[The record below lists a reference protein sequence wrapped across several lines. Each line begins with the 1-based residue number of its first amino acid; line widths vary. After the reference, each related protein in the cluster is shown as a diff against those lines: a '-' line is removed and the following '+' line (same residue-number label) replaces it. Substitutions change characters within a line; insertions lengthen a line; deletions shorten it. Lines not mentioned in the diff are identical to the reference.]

1 MLLPIK
7 WLKDYVDIN
16 NKPIEIA
23 NKLSSTG
30 SHVESINNF
39 AEDIEKVVVGKIVE
53 ITKHPDA
60 DKLVVCK
67 IDVGCET
74 LQIVTGA
81 PNVFEGAVVPVAL
94 DGSTLA
100 NDVHI
105 KKGELRGVES
115 NGMLCS
121 LEELGY
127 SQSVI
132 PKEARDGIYIF
143 SPDTKIG
150 SCVKDILDLNDEVLD
165 IEITPNRPDCL
176 SIIGMSRETAATF
189 SLPLN
194 EPKVEFKGETGN
206 ITEFI
211 GETVVETEKCHRF
224 YSKVLNEVEIKQ
236 LATH

>member
-7 WLKDYVDIN
+7 WLKDYVNIN
-16 NKPIEIA
+16 KKPIEIA

-67 IDVGCET
+67 IDVGNET

-105 KKGELRGVES
+105 KKGELRGCLLYTS
-115 NGMLCS
+115 D
-121 LEELGY
+121 
-127 SQSVI
+127 
-132 PKEARDGIYIF
+132 AA
-143 SPDTKIG
+143 
-150 SCVKDILDLNDEVLD
+150 DE
-165 IEITPNRPDCL
+165 
-176 SIIGMSRETAATF
+176 
-189 SLPLN
+189 
-194 EPKVEFKGETGN
+194 
-206 ITEFI
+206 
-211 GETVVETEKCHRF
+211 
-224 YSKVLNEVEIKQ
+224 Q
-236 LATH
+236 